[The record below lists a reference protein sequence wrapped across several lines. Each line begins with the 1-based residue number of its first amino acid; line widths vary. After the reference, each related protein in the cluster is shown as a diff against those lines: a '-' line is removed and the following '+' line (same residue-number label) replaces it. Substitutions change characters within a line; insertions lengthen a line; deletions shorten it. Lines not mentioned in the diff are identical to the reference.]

1 MRCNAMA
8 TLIPMQAA
16 CQWSRRRQAQP
27 GMLGLPAGALAVPGS
42 GDGIRS
48 GYLTLP

>member
-1 MRCNAMA
+1 MA

-27 GMLGLPAGALAVPGS
+27 GMLGLLAIAPAVPGS
-42 GDGIRS
+42 GDGIMA
-48 GYLTLP
+48 GYFTLP